1 MGKFY
6 YNCVAKALQ
15 VSIIPKIVIQ
25 YMTQVEAVF
34 LKKILIVFNF
44 LFCNSHD

>member
-34 LKKILIVFNF
+34 
-44 LFCNSHD
+44 